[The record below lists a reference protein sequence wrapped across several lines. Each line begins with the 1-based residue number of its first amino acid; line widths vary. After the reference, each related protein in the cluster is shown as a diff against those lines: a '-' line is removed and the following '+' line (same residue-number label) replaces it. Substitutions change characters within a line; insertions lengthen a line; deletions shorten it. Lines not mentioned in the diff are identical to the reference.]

1 MLLLQVMMVNTRTE
15 KRKNVS
21 NETKNEPP
29 KKNLKKNE
37 LLEAEVEKIFFFL
50 RVCYQSQIFSANFY
64 KFCQGFSLK
73 DSINTK
79 ENGIFFNFLLEFT
92 IIFEF

>member
-1 MLLLQVMMVNTRTE
+1 MLSKIVKDIVYESQGMLYGR
-15 KRKNVS
+15 
-21 NETKNEPP
+21 
-29 KKNLKKNE
+29 
-37 LLEAEVEKIFFFL
+37 AEVEKIFFFL